1 VVVHPQPRER
11 PDIVGVLTY
20 SCCVL
25 VADNSIIYS
34 ASDLAAA
41 GRCEYAL
48 LREFDARL
56 GWGPGVT
63 VDDEL
68 LTRSAA
74 LGDEH
79 ERRRLNQLREEFGDA
94 VIVIGRPAYTVAGF
108 TAAATATQRAVASG
122 APVVY
127 QATMFD
133 GRFVGFADFVVR
145 DGQHY
150 RVSDTKLA
158 RSAKVTG
165 LLQLAAYTDT
175 LSRAGIPV
183 APEAELVLGNGTAV
197 RYRIDELIPVYLEQR
212 ARLQRLLDEH
222 YASGA
227 PVRWDDEQVRACFR
241 CPACD
246 EQVRATDD
254 LLLVAGMR
262 VSQRATLL
270 DAGITTLA
278 ELADYSRPVQGLP
291 VRTLDKLI
299 AQAKIQ
305 VRQRN
310 TDTPQ
315 FEVADPQPLALLPNP
330 DDGDLFFDFEGDPLW
345 TADGADWGL
354 EYLFGVL
361 GAGRSGAFRP
371 LWAHDRC
378 DERKALTDFLILV
391 AKRRKRFPNMHIY
404 HYAPYEKTALLRLAG
419 RHGIG
424 EDDVD
429 DLLRSGTLV
438 DLYPIV
444 RKSIRIGSESIG
456 LKALEPLYMGPQ
468 LRSGDVT
475 TAADSITQYARYCQ
489 LRSDGHCEEAATVL
503 KEIADYNH
511 YDCRSTRALR
521 DWLLMRAFE
530 CGVTP
535 LGAQPVSLDSRSDGI
550 EQHDTLAAALAA
562 FTGVA
567 TLPTPRDARTPEQ
580 TAVAL
585 VAAAR
590 GYHRREDK
598 PFWWAHFDRLNY
610 PVDEWADDTD
620 VFIANSASLAVD
632 WHKPPHARKLQRRV
646 RLTGELARG
655 ALNSGVFALYE
666 PPAPSG
672 VADNPDRRAAGHATV
687 VEADDVTVP
696 TEVVIVERTP
706 KDGSTFHQF
715 PFALTPGPP
724 IATTTLRESIE
735 LTAAQVATG
744 LPQLPRTAL
753 FDILLRRPPRTHTG
767 TGLPRGGDVA
777 VDIAQTMTMA
787 LLDLDSSYVAVHGP
801 PGTGKT
807 YTAARVITR
816 LVAEHGWHIGVVAQS
831 HAVVENLLDCAI
843 DAGIDPLRV
852 AKKRYD
858 RDKPRWQQIDEK
870 EYAGFITGTG
880 GTGGCVI
887 GGTAWDFSNAIRI
900 PPGSLDLL
908 VIDEAG
914 QFCLANTIAVAPAA
928 ANLLLLGD
936 PQQLPQ
942 VSQGTH
948 PEPVDG
954 SALGWLVNNHRTLPV
969 ERGYFLD
976 RTHRMHPAV
985 CAPVSA
991 LSYEGR
997 LHSHTE
1003 LTTARHLDGY
1013 PPGIHV
1019 LSVRHEGN
1027 STESPE
1033 EAQAIVAQITR
1044 LIGSSWTDEHGA
1056 RPLMAADVLALA
1068 PYNAQ
1073 VVLLRQRLA
1082 AAGLGDLRVGTVDKF
1097 QGAQAPVVVMSMTA
1111 SSFEDIP
1118 RGIPFLLNRN
1128 RLNVAISRAQYA
1140 AIIVRAEALTEYLP
1154 TTPAGLVELG
1164 TFLALAPS
1172 GALTP

>member
-1 VVVHPQPRER
+1 VF
-11 PDIVGVLTY
+11 
-20 SCCVL
+20 
-25 VADNSIIYS
+25 VAGDSIIYS

-41 GRCEYAL
+41 SRCEYAL

-56 GWGPGVT
+56 GWSPGVN

-68 LTRSAA
+68 LTRTAA

-79 ERRRLNQLREEFGDA
+79 ERRRLNQLREEFGEA
-94 VIVIGRPAYTVAGF
+94 VAVIGRPAYTVAGF
-108 TAAATATQRAVASG
+108 TAAAAATRRAIARG
-122 APVVY
+122 AAVVY
-127 QATMFD
+127 QAAMFD

-165 LLQLAAYTDT
+165 LLQLAAYADT
-175 LSRAGIPV
+175 LNRAGIPV
-183 APEAELVLGNGTAV
+183 APEAELILGNGTAV

-212 ARLQRLLDEH
+212 VRLQRLLDEH
-222 YASGA
+222 HAGGA

-241 CPACD
+241 CSACD
-246 EQVRATDD
+246 EQVHATDD

-262 VSQRATLL
+262 ISQRAKLL
-270 DAGITTLA
+270 DAGINTLA
-278 ELADYSRPVQGLP
+278 ELADYTQPVPGLP
-291 VRTLDKLI
+291 VRTLDKLT
-299 AQAKIQ
+299 AQATLQ
-305 VRQRN
+305 VRQRDA
-310 TDTPQ
+310 DTPQ
-315 FEVADPQPLALLPNP
+315 FEIADPQPLALLPNP
-330 DDGDLFFDFEGDPLW
+330 NEGDLFFDFEGDPLW
-345 TADGADWGL
+345 TADGTEWGL

-361 GAGRSGAFRP
+361 EAGRSGAFRP
-371 LWAHDRC
+371 LWAHDRH
-378 DERKALTDFLILV
+378 DERKALSDFLALV
-391 AKRRKRFPNMHIY
+391 AKRRKRFPNMHIF
-404 HYAPYEKTALLRLAG
+404 HYAPYEKAALLRLAG

-424 EDDVD
+424 EDHVD

-444 RKSIRIGSESIG
+444 RKSIRVGSESIG

-468 LRSGDVT
+468 QRSGDVT

-489 LRSDGHCEEAATVL
+489 LRSDGHSEEAATVL
-503 KEIADYNH
+503 KEIEDYNQ

-535 LGAQPVSLDSRSDGI
+535 VGAQPVTPDSRSDGI
-550 EQHDTLAAALAA
+550 EQHDRLATTLAAYTAVPAD
-562 FTGVA
+562 
-567 TLPTPRDARTPEQ
+567 DARNPQQ

-610 PVDEWADDTD
+610 PVDEWADETD
-620 VFIANSASLAVD
+620 VFLASHASLAVD

-646 RLTGELARG
+646 QLTGELARG
-655 ALNSGVFALYE
+655 TLNSGVFTLYE
-666 PPAPSG
+666 PPAPPG
-672 VADNPDRRAAGHATV
+672 ITDNPDRRAAHHATV
-687 VEADDVTVP
+687 VEADDATVP

-706 KDGSTFHQF
+706 KDGNIFHQL

-724 IATTTLRESIE
+724 IATTALRESIE
-735 LTAAQVATG
+735 LTASQVAIG
-744 LPQLPRTAL
+744 LPELPCTAL
-753 FDILLRRPPRTHTG
+753 FDILLRRPPRTRTG
-767 TGLPRGGDVA
+767 AGLPRATDVA
-777 VDIAQTMTMA
+777 ADVTAAITQAV
-787 LLDLDSSYVAVHGP
+787 LDLDSSYVAVHGP

-816 LVAEHGWHIGVVAQS
+816 LVTEHGWRIGVVAQS

-852 AKKRYD
+852 AKKRND
-858 RDKPRWQQIDEK
+858 RDNPRWQQSDEK

-880 GTGGCVI
+880 RVGGCVI
-887 GGTAWDFSNAIRI
+887 GGTAWDFANTRRV

-928 ANLLLLGD
+928 TNLLLLGD

-954 SALGWLVNNHRTLPV
+954 SALGWLVDNHRTLPA
-969 ERGYFLD
+969 ELGYFLD
-976 RTHRMHPAV
+976 RTRRMHPAV

-1013 PPGIHV
+1013 PPGVHV
-1019 LSVRHEGN
+1019 ISVRHEGN
-1027 STESPE
+1027 SIESLE
-1033 EAQAIVAQITR
+1033 EAEAIVAQIKR
-1044 LIGSSWTDEHGA
+1044 LIGATWTDERGA
-1056 RPLMAADVLALA
+1056 RPLTATDVLVLA

-1073 VVLLRQRLA
+1073 VVLLRKRLA
-1082 AAGLGDLRVGTVDKF
+1082 AAGLGDARVGTVDKF
-1097 QGAQAPVVVMSMTA
+1097 QGAEAPVVVISMTA

-1118 RGIPFLLNRN
+1118 RGIAFLLNRN

-1140 AIIVRAEALTEYLP
+1140 AIIVRSEALTEYLP
-1154 TTPAGLVELG
+1154 AAPAGLVELG
-1164 TFLALAPS
+1164 AFLALASFDAPTIS
-1172 GALTP
+1172 